1 MKITNEKSETAV
13 LRELG
18 QRLVHERLKQQL
30 TQAQLASSSGVSKR
44 TIERIESGHS
54 AQFASVIHLLRA
66 LSLLG
71 KLDTVIPGADLPP
84 AELFLNGGRQRKR
97 ASGRR
102 TNHSRASAEQDA
114 ALTG

>member
-1 MKITNEKSETAV
+1 M

-30 TQAQLASSSGVSKR
+30 TQAQLAGSSGVSKR

-66 LSLLG
+66 LSLLD
-71 KLDTVIPGADLPP
+71 KLDTIIPGPDSPP
-84 AELFLNGGRQRKR
+84 AELFLNGGRLRKR

-102 TNHSRASAEQDA
+102 SNRQKNTPDKTT
-114 ALTG
+114 ALPG